1 MDNDIFLVIQQVCLT
16 ASGLPL
22 PAKSLQDEQ
31 EHWGDHLA
39 FAACAL
45 FAPAFHFSIEVIFV
59 KTSCI
64 LLAAVLAL
72 TLSACLAPASSTPA
86 SAPESSSAVS
96 SAPAFSSEA
105 ASSSVIRSD
114 YFYVTESDSSASDLK
129 DASVSAPDLA
139 TPDSDAFTRFE
150 AGLSDLGISSSERV
164 TMDATYIGG
173 EAGYKYQC
181 EGYKIEL
188 YQFDPESDAY
198 KKAESEGIV
207 TLEGFGDFSALAH
220 DGLVLLN
227 NSSLPQEIVDLFN
240 SL

>member
-1 MDNDIFLVIQQVCLT
+1 M
-16 ASGLPL
+16 
-22 PAKSLQDEQ
+22 
-31 EHWGDHLA
+31 
-39 FAACAL
+39 
-45 FAPAFHFSIEVIFV
+45 

-105 ASSSVIRSD
+105 ASSPESSSVIRSD

-129 DASVSAPDLA
+129 DASVSAPNLA

-150 AGLSDLGISSSERV
+150 AGLSELGIFFSERV

-227 NSSLPQEIVDLFN
+227 NSSLPQEVIDLFN

>member
-1 MDNDIFLVIQQVCLT
+1 M
-16 ASGLPL
+16 
-22 PAKSLQDEQ
+22 
-31 EHWGDHLA
+31 
-39 FAACAL
+39 
-45 FAPAFHFSIEVIFV
+45 

-72 TLSACLAPASSTPA
+72 TLSACSAPASSTPA

-96 SAPAFSSEA
+96 SAPASSSET
-105 ASSSVIRSD
+105 ASSPEFSSVIRSD

-150 AGLSDLGISSSERV
+150 AGLSDLGISFSERV